1 MNIFWIEFKK
11 FFTWPVI
18 ILALVA
24 NVLLF
29 QLLISFDLKYFPNG
43 RPAKDLFGVEREMI
57 EKYGES
63 LNGKEYQDFVSM
75 YEKRVADADEFLQK
89 NQKAIAA
96 AVSTYQEYRNSNR
109 DNQAIHALQD
119 YLMFEEGI
127 DLFWELQARESV
139 MESYKYRVETLEA
152 EGRDFSD
159 KGKER
164 VQEMITNGKFS
175 YYESMVL
182 DNFSTYSSNVL
193 IIILFTISIVLS
205 PIFLRD
211 KMRRVIPLQYTSKI
225 GRRIFNEKYLAGL
238 VMTGLLLTL
247 LVIIYSGLY
256 LTNDTSRYFF
266 MHLYSMS
273 LMVPWYDLTFAQ
285 YITLTIIAIYV
296 IGFIFGI
303 ITMMTSAIVKNY
315 IAQIGCQIVTISA
328 FIWLIVPICVERM
341 IWVGY
346 MQWVV
351 PCIYSASDR

>member
-63 LNGKEYQDFVSM
+63 LNEKEYQDFVSM

-127 DLFWELQARESV
+127 DLFWELQA
-139 MESYKYRVETLEA
+139 
-152 EGRDFSD
+152 
-159 KGKER
+159 
-164 VQEMITNGKFS
+164 
-175 YYESMVL
+175 
-182 DNFSTYSSNVL
+182 
-193 IIILFTISIVLS
+193 
-205 PIFLRD
+205 
-211 KMRRVIPLQYTSKI
+211 
-225 GRRIFNEKYLAGL
+225 
-238 VMTGLLLTL
+238 
-247 LVIIYSGLY
+247 
-256 LTNDTSRYFF
+256 
-266 MHLYSMS
+266 
-273 LMVPWYDLTFAQ
+273 
-285 YITLTIIAIYV
+285 
-296 IGFIFGI
+296 
-303 ITMMTSAIVKNY
+303 
-315 IAQIGCQIVTISA
+315 
-328 FIWLIVPICVERM
+328 
-341 IWVGY
+341 
-346 MQWVV
+346 
-351 PCIYSASDR
+351 